1 MNKLILALKKMFIEM
16 LMNEEMKKGIVIS
29 LNKKFNIPMVSEK
42 TEGEVISGIV
52 DATFEGITDT
62 FTRKTNAKG

>member
-52 DATFEGITDT
+52 GATFEGIADYL
-62 FTRKTNAKG
+62 KGDDNAKG